1 MRILHFTLGL
11 PPLRSGGLTKYSYDL
26 MQQQVVNGDVV
37 YLLSTGYTD
46 LFGFL
51 KRKIKKKRE
60 NNGIKVYEFQN
71 GVPIPLLDGVKSPKT
86 TLFYSD
92 SIPLKE
98 IELFY
103 DKVKPDVFHIHTMM
117 GISKTLV
124 LFLKEKGVKIVFSS
138 HDYYGLCLKVNF
150 IDFTGNNCV
159 TPGGEKCA
167 VCNLNSPSTA
177 YLRVR
182 NFRYLLKFKK
192 KLSFYS
198 TMKAEFSTDKSKVFD
213 TPVKTPIDEYQNLI
227 DYYREVFDL
236 VDFFHFN
243 SKVSKKVYTRFL
255 KPKRS
260 SVIPISNYNIRDNR
274 KVRNVNNP
282 IRIGYIGPTA
292 AFKGLPFLREALIAL
307 NNNGVSNWILNVWGN
322 NLSGEDNECRLIK
335 YHGKYSADI
344 LEEVFDSM
352 DLLIVPSLWKETF
365 SLITLEALSYGVSV
379 LVSDNVGAKDII
391 YTYDERFVFNATSE
405 SLYNKL
411 HSLIEDPSLIEYF
424 NGLIVNRNFHYLFQH
439 HAQEIQK
446 MYLSI

>member
-1 MRILHFTLGL
+1 MKILHFTLGL

-26 MQQQVVNGDVV
+26 MQQQVANGDEV
-37 YLLSTGYTD
+37 YLLSTGYTN
-46 LFGFL
+46 LFGFV
-51 KRKIKKKRE
+51 KRKIKEKRE
-60 NNGIKVYEFQN
+60 SSGIKVYEFQN

-92 SIPLKE
+92 SVPFKE
-98 IELFY
+98 IKLFY
-103 DKVKPDVFHIHTMM
+103 DKVKPDIFHIHTFM
-117 GISKTLV
+117 GISRSLV
-124 LFLKEKGVKIVFSS
+124 NFLKEKGVKIVFTS
-138 HDYYGLCLKVNF
+138 HDYYGLCFKVNF
-150 IDFTGNNCV
+150 IDFTGNHCT

-260 SVIPISNYNIRDNR
+260 SVIPISNYNIHDNR
-274 KVRNVNNP
+274 SLRNVQNP
-282 IRIGYIGPTA
+282 LRIGFIGPSSS
-292 AFKGLPFLREALIAL
+292 FKGLPFLREMLIDL
-307 NNNGVSNWILNVWGN
+307 NNKGINNWRLNVWGN
-322 NLSGEDNECRLIK
+322 NLSGEDKECKLIR
-335 YHGKYSADI
+335 YYGKYEAGQ
-344 LEEVFDSM
+344 LKEVFDKM
-352 DLLIVPSLWKETF
+352 DFLVVPSLWKETF
-365 SLITLEALSYGVSV
+365 SLITLEALSYGVPV
-379 LVSDNVGAKDII
+379 LVSENVGAKDII
-391 YTYDERFVFNATSE
+391 YTYDERFIFKVTSE
-405 SLYNKL
+405 GLYNKL
-411 HSLIEDPSLIEYF
+411 YSLIQDPSLIEKF
-424 NGLIVNRNFHYLFQH
+424 NRQIVNKNFDYLFQDH
-439 HAQEIQK
+439 VREIEK